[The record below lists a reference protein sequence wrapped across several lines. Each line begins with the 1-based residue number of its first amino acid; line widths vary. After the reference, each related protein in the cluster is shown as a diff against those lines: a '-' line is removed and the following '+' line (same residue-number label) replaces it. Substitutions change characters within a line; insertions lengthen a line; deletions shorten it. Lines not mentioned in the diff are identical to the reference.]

1 MTVYNIS
8 KLFTTKEINSFKKF
22 LNTDRV
28 QPLYSDFT
36 NNFGVKLG
44 HSYYSKKRKELIL
57 KIITDKCKTMSISIL
72 TDNPKINIGRPRKP
86 YHKIQVL

>member
-8 KLFTTKEINSFKKF
+8 KLFTVKEINSFKRF
-22 LNTDRV
+22 LNTDKV

-36 NNFGVKLG
+36 NSFGVKLG
-44 HSYYSKKRKELIL
+44 YSYHSKKRKELII
-57 KIITDKCKTMSISIL
+57 KIITNKCKTISISIL
-72 TDNPKINIGRPRKP
+72 TDNPEVNIKKPHKP

>member
-22 LNTDRV
+22 LNTDKV

-36 NNFGVKLG
+36 NSFGVKLG
-44 HSYYSKKRKELIL
+44 YSYHSKKRKELII
-57 KIITDKCKTMSISIL
+57 KIITNKCKVMSIFVL
-72 TDNPKINIGRPRKP
+72 TNNPKINIGKLHKP
-86 YHKIQVL
+86 YHKVQVL